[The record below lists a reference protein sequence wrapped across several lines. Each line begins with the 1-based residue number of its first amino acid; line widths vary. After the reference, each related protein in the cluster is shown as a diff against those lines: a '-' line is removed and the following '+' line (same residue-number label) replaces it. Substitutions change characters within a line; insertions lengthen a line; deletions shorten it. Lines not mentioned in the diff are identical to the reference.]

1 MPFLDG
7 QAAKKGNLH
16 CHPSLQD
23 CVRASLP
30 QTCGRPNAP
39 LAYAQGSRTYKG
51 KRSRDCVRLRLPQ
64 TLAGLSPLAPQG
76 ENNHPGEGVPV
87 RASVPRIRRHNIIP
101 SELCNSRR
109 HRHLSASRESVKHTP
124 GARRTVLQGVRL
136 HNSDYVK
143 EAPASRCEGPAFELP
158 GEAASDKALPGGRD
172 HPSLNPGAPHFARAS
187 KNRQCQDSR
196 AQSAAPWD
204 RHQDSKGSV
213 SRGTSVQC
221 EQSAALIASLGVG
234 PEPKVVCRNKSAT
247 PPSSPFLQ
255 GRV

>member
-1 MPFLDG
+1 M
-7 QAAKKGNLH
+7 
-16 CHPSLQD
+16 
-23 CVRASLP
+23 
-30 QTCGRPNAP
+30 
-39 LAYAQGSRTYKG
+39 AYASGSRTYKG

-64 TLAGLSPLAPQG
+64 TLAGQSPLAPQG

-87 RASVPRIRRHNIIP
+87 RASLPRIRRHNIIP

-124 GARRTVLQGVRL
+124 GARKTVLQGVRL

-158 GEAASDKALPGGRD
+158 GEAASDKQP
-172 HPSLNPGAPHFARAS
+172 PSGATRAPARRGAAHFARAS
-187 KNRQCQDSR
+187 RKRQCQDSR

-204 RHQDSKGSV
+204 RHQDSKGSI
-213 SRGTSVQC
+213 SLETSVQC